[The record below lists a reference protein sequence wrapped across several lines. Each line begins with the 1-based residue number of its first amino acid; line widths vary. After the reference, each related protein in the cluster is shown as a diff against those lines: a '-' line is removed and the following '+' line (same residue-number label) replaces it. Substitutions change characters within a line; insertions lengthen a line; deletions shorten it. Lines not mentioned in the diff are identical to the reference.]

1 MLAHIYFGLGKQG
14 VMTMLIADL
23 QTWFID
29 LLACFSVLLFL
40 FFLKLILILSK
51 NINLT
56 IKELSSQFTT
66 LIRDGQAS
74 LLVVTYNISVIR
86 NLFSLEYIPYF
97 RTILIALLIVIIIYN
112 VILYVLVKEIGYI
125 KDEKVTPYI
134 SLFSLLFSVVGSLIY
149 TIVQGIQ

>member
-1 MLAHIYFGLGKQG
+1 M
-14 VMTMLIADL
+14 
-23 QTWFID
+23 
-29 LLACFSVLLFL
+29 
-40 FFLKLILILSK
+40 KLILILSK

>member
-1 MLAHIYFGLGKQG
+1 
-14 VMTMLIADL
+14 MLIADL

>member
-1 MLAHIYFGLGKQG
+1 ML
-14 VMTMLIADL
+14 VADL

-40 FFLKLILILSK
+40 YFLKLILILSK

-97 RTILIALLIVIIIYN
+97 RTILVALLIVIIIYN

-149 TIVQGIQ
+149 TIVQGLQ

>member
-1 MLAHIYFGLGKQG
+1 MREHIYFSLGKQG
-14 VMTMLIADL
+14 VMTMLVADL

-29 LLACFSVLLFL
+29 LLACFSVLIFL
-40 FFLKLILILSK
+40 YFLKLILILSK

-66 LIRDGQAS
+66 LIRDGQAN

-86 NLFSLEYIPYF
+86 NLFSLKYIPYF
-97 RTILIALLIVIIIYN
+97 KTILVALLIVIIIYN

-134 SLFSLLFSVVGSLIY
+134 SLLSLLFSVVGSLIY
-149 TIVQGIQ
+149 TIVQGLQ

>member
-1 MLAHIYFGLGKQG
+1 ML
-14 VMTMLIADL
+14 VADL

-29 LLACFSVLLFL
+29 LLACFSVLIFL
-40 FFLKLILILSK
+40 YFLKLILILSK

-66 LIRDGQAS
+66 LIRDGQAN

-86 NLFSLEYIPYF
+86 NLFSLKYIPYF
-97 RTILIALLIVIIIYN
+97 RTILVALLIVIIIYN

-134 SLFSLLFSVVGSLIY
+134 SLLSLLFSVVGSLIY
-149 TIVQGIQ
+149 TIVQGLQ

>member
-1 MLAHIYFGLGKQG
+1 
-14 VMTMLIADL
+14 MLIADL

-74 LLVVTYNISVIR
+74 LLVVTYNITVIR

>member
-1 MLAHIYFGLGKQG
+1 ML
-14 VMTMLIADL
+14 VADL

-40 FFLKLILILSK
+40 YFLKLILILSK
-51 NINLT
+51 YINLT

-97 RTILIALLIVIIIYN
+97 RTILVALLIVIIIYN

-149 TIVQGIQ
+149 TIVQGLQ